1 MPSLFPS
8 VRRVVIKGAL
18 AERGLDTLVRTTARL
33 SSGASSAGSRR
44 AGKLVQPVLPNMGRM
59 RRNKMSWSALR
70 VDVMGEQGTA
80 SYAVVDQLAN
90 LLTAPLVVAVEMIGR
105 GLVTSSGVMGAESAF
120 DHGIFFGLLAGRGVK
135 VARLIR

>member
-1 MPSLFPS
+1 
-8 VRRVVIKGAL
+8 
-18 AERGLDTLVRTTARL
+18 
-33 SSGASSAGSRR
+33 
-44 AGKLVQPVLPNMGRM
+44 
-59 RRNKMSWSALR
+59 MSWSALR